1 MKIHLRNF
9 SRLNCE
15 DFFLLSQSQNGLDIE
30 PPESARGLA
39 HSKTLR
45 VVGSCQN
52 SRQRFL
58 D

>member
-15 DFFLLSQSQNGLDIE
+15 DFFLLSQNGVDIE

>member
-9 SRLNCE
+9 SRLNYE
-15 DFFLLSQSQNGLDIE
+15 NSFLLSQNGVDIE

-45 VVGSCQN
+45 VVGSRQN